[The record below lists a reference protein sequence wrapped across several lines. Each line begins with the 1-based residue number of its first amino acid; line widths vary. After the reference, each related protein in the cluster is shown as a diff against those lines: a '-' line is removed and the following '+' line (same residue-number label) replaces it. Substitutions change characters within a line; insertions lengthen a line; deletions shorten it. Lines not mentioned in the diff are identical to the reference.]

1 MAWHYV
7 DTDRAGWTS
16 VHSAEQTD
24 NAAEIW
30 LTLVDTNGWTEEA
43 AAAVL
48 GNMQHESYLNPAQ
61 WEIGYNYS
69 MDRGFGLGQWTPAT
83 KISNYCGST
92 NHNVMA
98 DGAMQMNYLVSTPS
112 QYTLDY
118 LNSDGSSNYYHETGL
133 PYITS
138 MDDFSHSTASIEDL
152 TKIWAICWEKPGSEY
167 YTMSIDERIADA
179 NYWYTTFHGSPPTPP
194 PTPPEPTIL
203 DDLLRLAMF
212 MSKMIR

>member
-30 LTLVDTNGWTEEA
+30 LTLVDSNGWTEEA

-48 GNMQHESYLNPAQ
+48 GNMQHESYLNPCQ

-69 MDRGFGLGQWTPAT
+69 MTRGFGLGQWTPAT
-83 KISNYCGST
+83 KISDYVGST

-98 DGAMQMNYLVSTPS
+98 DGAMQMNYLISTPS

-118 LNSDGSSNYYHETGL
+118 LNPDGTSNYYNESGL
-133 PYITS
+133 AYITS
-138 MDDFSHSTASIEDL
+138 MEDFSHSTASIEEL
-152 TKIWAICWEKPGSEY
+152 TKIWAICWEKPGSGY
-167 YTMSIDERIADA
+167 YASSIQDRIDDA